1 MDFNNDGTLLAAAGR
16 DAHVRIYDETTKS
29 LAVTLKERGE
39 LPGHSN
45 RIFSVKFNPLDSNML
60 VSGGWDNT
68 L

>member
-1 MDFNNDGTLLAAAGR
+1 M
-16 DAHVRIYDETTKS
+16 
-29 LAVTLKERGE
+29 KEKGE

-45 RIFSVKFNPLDSNML
+45 RMFAVRFNPLDSNIL